1 MSVYRLNDREM
12 ARPHG
17 NDMAEDKGAQE
28 QIRAKVAALEL
39 EHRDLDDVIHKLET
53 QGDFDQL
60 KLSRLKK
67 RKLMLKDQISS
78 LRDKLLPDIIA

>member
-1 MSVYRLNDREM
+1 MIETDDSQDQI
-12 ARPHG
+12 
-17 NDMAEDKGAQE
+17 QE
-28 QIRAKVAALEL
+28 KIAALDL
-39 EHRDLDDVIHKLET
+39 EHRDLDEVIQNLEI

-78 LRDKLLPDIIA
+78 LSNKLLPDIIA